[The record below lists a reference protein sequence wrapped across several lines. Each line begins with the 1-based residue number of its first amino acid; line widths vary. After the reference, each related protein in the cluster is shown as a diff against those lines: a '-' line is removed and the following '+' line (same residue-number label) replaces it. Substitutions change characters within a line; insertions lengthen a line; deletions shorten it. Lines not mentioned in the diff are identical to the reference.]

1 MKGYKGFNQD
11 LTCRDFQYE
20 VGKTYEMSGVI
31 GLCSRGFHFCE
42 RLEDCF
48 DYYDKRSSRFCEIET
63 GELVVKGYDKCCTDK
78 ITIVRELSRIE
89 INRAIYGNG
98 DGYGD
103 GYGYGYG
110 YGNGDGDG
118 YGNGYGDGYGYGNG
132 DGYGY
137 GYGYGDGYG
146 KTIQKILI
154 FKEIA

>member
-31 GLCSRGFHFCE
+31 GLCFRGFHFCE
-42 RLEDCF
+42 RLADCF
-48 DYYDKRSSRFCEIET
+48 DYYDKHSSRFCEIET
-63 GELVVKGYDKCCTDK
+63 GELVVRGSDKCCTDK

-89 INRAIYGNG
+89 INRTIYGY
-98 DGYGD
+98 GYGD
-103 GYGYGYG
+103 GYGNGNG
-110 YGNGDGDG
+110 NGNGDG
-118 YGNGYGDGYGYGNG
+118 NGY
-132 DGYGY
+132 GYGY

-146 KTIQKILI
+146 DGNGNGYGDGKKNIQSILI

>member
-20 VGKTYEMSGVI
+20 IGKTYEMSGLI

-48 DYYDKRSSRFCEIET
+48 DYYDKHSSRFCEIET

-89 INRAIYGNG
+89 INRAMYGY
-98 DGYGD
+98 GYGSGD

-110 YGNGDGDG
+110 SG
-118 YGNGYGDGYGYGNG
+118 YGSGDGYGYGSG
-132 DGYGY
+132 DGY

-146 KTIQKILI
+146 KNIQKILNY
-154 FKEIA
+154 KEIA